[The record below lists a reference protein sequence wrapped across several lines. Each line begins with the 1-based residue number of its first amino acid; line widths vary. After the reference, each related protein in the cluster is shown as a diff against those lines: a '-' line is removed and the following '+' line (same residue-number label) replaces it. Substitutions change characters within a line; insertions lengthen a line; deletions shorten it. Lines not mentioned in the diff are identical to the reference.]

1 MKVKRNK
8 KRLPLNLFET
18 TFALILIIGFLA
30 VLNHGHTL
38 AQEACTDQIAG
49 KSRVQLEQELEA
61 CNKEIAEWTEILN
74 KTKKDSASFA
84 TDIAALT
91 AKINA
96 AQANI
101 KGKNI
106 AINNLTKDIA
116 TKQSEISVLDTRID
130 QGKRAIADIL
140 RKTNDINSYSLVEA
154 IFSDKNLSEFFV
166 DIDTYASTERALA
179 SLFEELRTVKALT
192 ESEKAILNK
201 KREAEA
207 AARASLE
214 AAKKVVEI
222 ANAEK
227 KTLLAINQTKVKTYA
242 QVLADRQAKAAQIRS
257 VLFPL
262 RDAVAI
268 PFGTAL
274 QYAEAASEKTGVEAA
289 LILAILKQETNLG
302 ANVGTCNRPQDIRKW
317 TDIMPGPTHYSN
329 YLKNGKTCSGP
340 NSPCSYRDDQTAF
353 VRIIDKIDR
362 YDSPEG
368 VPLSCPWGA
377 GWGGAMGPS
386 QFIPTTWELFESK
399 ISSALGINVSDPW
412 NPQHAIMATALYL
425 KELIGSTGDPYTDQR
440 TAACRY
446 YSGRTCYVNGRVG
459 DGLSYGNSVMNIVA
473 SIQRD
478 IDFLQTL

>member
-154 IFSDKNLSEFFV
+154 IF
-166 DIDTYASTERALA
+166 
-179 SLFEELRTVKALT
+179 
-192 ESEKAILNK
+192 
-201 KREAEA
+201 
-207 AARASLE
+207 
-214 AAKKVVEI
+214 
-222 ANAEK
+222 
-227 KTLLAINQTKVKTYA
+227 QTKEKTYA

-399 ISSALGINVSDPW
+399 ISSALGIETSDPW

-446 YSGRTCYVNGRVG
+446 YSGRTCYVNG
-459 DGLSYGNSVMNIVA
+459 
-473 SIQRD
+473 
-478 IDFLQTL
+478 